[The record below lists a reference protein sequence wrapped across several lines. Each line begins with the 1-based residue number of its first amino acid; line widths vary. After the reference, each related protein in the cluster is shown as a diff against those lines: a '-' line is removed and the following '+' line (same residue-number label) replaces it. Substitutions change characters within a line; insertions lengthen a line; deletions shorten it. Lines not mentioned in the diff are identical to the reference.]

1 MTKSKNNK
9 PVQAEKP
16 KKDRNIKGKVS
27 GFYSLVIAL
36 AELATTYVFVTQ
48 DNKILL
54 PLAVVLGLDAAQ
66 RFARAFVK

>member
-1 MTKSKNNK
+1 MTKQKNNK

-16 KKDRNIKGKVS
+16 KKDRNIKGKMN
-27 GFYSLVIAL
+27 GLYSLIVAL
-36 AELATTYVFVTQ
+36 AELASTYVFVTQ